1 MDMMTINIHGSLGLG
16 LDSGVLRGWLATV
29 VISTAGKKAKL
40 FGEKSFWVFRF

>member
-29 VISTAGKKAKL
+29 VISTAGKKP
-40 FGEKSFWVFRF
+40 SFLGKKFLGI